1 MPIPNN
7 RPEIMDR
14 MIRKDSYHRLYEV
27 RALDK
32 GDDNKM
38 IIEGKAVTFGDKTVL
53 FKWGDQSICEIIDK
67 NAFKDADMSDV
78 FLKYNH
84 SEDLMVLAR
93 TKSQTLSLEVKE
105 DGLYM
110 RAELADTTGGRDLY
124 ELIRRGDI
132 DKMSFA
138 FSIEK
143 DGEEK
148 LETDSEIT
156 FTVKKIR
163 KLYDV
168 AAVPLPAYENTN
180 IYARRL
186 GEVETRQEQVEAEKR
201 DLEIRRIKAK
211 TFI

>member
-1 MPIPNN
+1 
-7 RPEIMDR
+7 

-32 GDDNKM
+32 GEDAKM
-38 IIEGKAVTFGDKTVL
+38 VIEGKAVTFGDKTVL
-53 FKWGDQSICEIIDK
+53 FKWGDQNICEIIDK